1 MQRSQPPELAT
12 QAMNFDEAPRID
24 SQFARP
30 PKIFSIRVRNAQST
44 MELAV
49 RELYGNYVAPLRGLV
64 IAASFLSSHRLAAER
79 DLVSP

>member
-1 MQRSQPPELAT
+1 
-12 QAMNFDEAPRID
+12 MNFDEAPRID

-30 PKIFSIRVRNAQST
+30 PKIFSIGVRNAQST

-49 RELYGNYVAPLRGLV
+49 RELHGNYVAPLGGLV
-64 IAASFLSSHRLAAER
+64 IADSFLSSYRLAAER

>member
-1 MQRSQPPELAT
+1 
-12 QAMNFDEAPRID
+12 
-24 SQFARP
+24 
-30 PKIFSIRVRNAQST
+30 

-64 IAASFLSSHRLAAER
+64 IAASFLRSHRLAAER